1 MLRCEDVTRLCASEA
16 LATATWRTR
25 LAVRLHLL
33 MCDSC
38 TRYQRELAAIG
49 AAARRLAPRQTSDPA
64 QLERI
69 VRRVLPPEEER

>member
-16 LATATWRTR
+16 LATASWGTR

-38 TRYQRELAAIG
+38 TRHQRELAAIG
-49 AAARRLAPRQTSDPA
+49 AAARRLAVSDPPEPA
-64 QLERI
+64 ALERI
-69 VRRVLPPEEER
+69 LRRVLTLRSE